1 MRHITATLINYF
13 KLCHRK
19 VWLSAHNIEMEHT
32 SEIVT
37 EGRLVG
43 EYTYPQRSEKYT
55 EIAFDGIK
63 IDFYDPKN
71 KVVHEIKKS
80 PKMEDA
86 HVAQVKYYLFVLK
99 RNGIENATG
108 VIEYPKQ
115 RIKKEVFLS
124 DDDEIE
130 IQKWE
135 IEIQHIIQQQN
146 CPPVLKKTVC
156 KSCSYADFCYADE

>member
-1 MRHITATLINYF
+1 MTHITATYINIF
-13 KLCHRK
+13 HVCHREL
-19 VWLSAHNIEMEHT
+19 WLHAHEIRMEHT
-32 SEIVT
+32 SDIVT
-37 EGRLVG
+37 EGRIIG
-43 EYTYPQRSEKYT
+43 EYTYPQRTEKYT

-99 RNGIENATG
+99 RNGIKNATG
-108 VIEYPKQ
+108 IIEYPKQ
-115 RIKKEVFLS
+115 RIKKEVILS
-124 DDDEIE
+124 PDDEIQ
-130 IQKWE
+130 IIKWE
-135 IEIQHIIQQQN
+135 IDIQQTIQQQH